1 MKKVLIICAAGMSSS
16 LIAKKGTTYLKENG
30 YDVEIDATHATEG
43 VSTIQKD
50 EFDMYLVSPQTKMY
64 YKALKDAAD
73 KTGKSIE
80 NIPPQAYVPIPM
92 GIEKLGNLVKDTL
105 GL

>member
-16 LIAKKGTTYLKENG
+16 VIARKGTEYLKG
-30 YDVEIDATHATEG
+30 KGHDVEIDSTFATSG

-64 YKALKDAAD
+64 YAALKVAAD
-73 KTGKSIE
+73 AVGKPIV
-80 NIPPQAYVPIPM
+80 NIPPQAYIPIPM
-92 GIEKLGNLVKDTL
+92 GIEKLGKLVEDTL

>member
-16 LIAKKGTTYLKENG
+16 IIAKKGTEYLKEKG
-30 YDVEIDATHATEG
+30 HDVEIDSTFATSG

-64 YKALKDAAD
+64 YTALAEAANA
-73 KTGKSIE
+73 TGKPIE
-80 NIPPQAYVPIPM
+80 NIPPQAYIPIPM
-92 GIEKLGNLVKDTL
+92 GIKKLGKLIEDTL
-105 GL
+105 DL